1 MSRPQDGRMEKRDDI
16 LREEATMKL
25 DERTWKTVQQHLGY
39 NDEEMKKFRETPRNE
54 DILTKAPAL
63 MNKTI
68 VVKVVESRGC
78 NSQHKV
84 GDQFYFDGAG
94 NLLTKLCPQRICIY
108 ALNSMTGLIFASNEL
123 FYAGIDPNEMRF
135 KRAGCFD
142 VGVQCGGWGHIVME
156 LSVEDR
162 KKENK

>member
-1 MSRPQDGRMEKRDDI
+1 
-16 LREEATMKL
+16 MKL
-25 DERTWKTVQQHLGY
+25 DEGIWKNVQRHLGY
-39 NDEEMKKFRETPRNE
+39 NDEEMKRFRENPRNE
-54 DILTKAPAL
+54 DVLAKAPAL

-68 VVKVVESRGC
+68 IAKVVESHGC

-84 GDQFYFDGAG
+84 GEKLYFDGAG

-108 ALNSMTGLIFASNEL
+108 ALSSIASLIFTSNEL
-123 FYAGIDPNEMRF
+123 LYAGVDPNEMRF

-156 LSVEDR
+156 LRVEDR
-162 KKENK
+162 DKLRK